1 MSRRFLFSIPL
12 LISLLLLTQS
22 ISPVSAE
29 PHAGEPLRL
38 IVQTGSLQQP
48 RDVIQ
53 TQQKLLTQLH
63 SQGIQAANIRTYH
76 RVFNG
81 FAVTIPASDLPV
93 LERIYGEENIFPDLL
108 LHASTDVSIPL
119 IGANQV
125 WELQDENGEYITG
138 RGVKVAVLDTGINY
152 KHPALGGCLGPG
164 CKVTGGFDFV
174 GDDGLFRPGVDAD
187 PMDDCGHGTHVAG
200 IIASNSEVYRGVA
213 YGADLLV
220 YKVLNSNGDGT
231 MSTVLAGI
239 EQAVIDGADIINL
252 SLSAPFNAP
261 GFEPLNQAVNN
272 AATQGVFVVAAAG
285 NHGIQGYG
293 SIFPPASAPGAFAVA
308 NINKAE
314 IRAESSSLGPDLYY
328 DRFKPELAA
337 PGSDIWST
345 YKNGFAQLTGTSM
358 AAPHVSG
365 AAALLLQAHPE
376 WSPADLR
383 SALLNST
390 KELDFRY
397 AEVGAGKL
405 QVDQALRQP
414 VLVYPAALPLGL
426 VKDGTAGGEF
436 ELKSIVETGLDVQ
449 IEVTPAKLALTPNYQ
464 AAPNVSSIPPEHIQ
478 PDVWTFNLAPGEIKQ
493 IRLSLNP
500 PPLAASGYYEGAFL
514 ITIDDGVE
522 PYRLR
527 VPYTFWVPQA
537 ETYLPLLS
545 FDYAVK

>member
-1 MSRRFLFSIPL
+1 M
-12 LISLLLLTQS
+12 
-22 ISPVSAE
+22 
-29 PHAGEPLRL
+29 
-38 IVQTGSLQQP
+38 
-48 RDVIQ
+48 
-53 TQQKLLTQLH
+53 
-63 SQGIQAANIRTYH
+63 
-76 RVFNG
+76 FNG

-108 LHASTDVSIPL
+108 LHAATDVSIPL

-164 CKVTGGFDFV
+164 CKVSGGFDFV

-293 SIFPPASAPGAFAVA
+293 SIFTGQRPG
-308 NINKAE
+308 
-314 IRAESSSLGPDLYY
+314 
-328 DRFKPELAA
+328 
-337 PGSDIWST
+337 
-345 YKNGFAQLTGTSM
+345 
-358 AAPHVSG
+358 
-365 AAALLLQAHPE
+365 
-376 WSPADLR
+376 
-383 SALLNST
+383 
-390 KELDFRY
+390 
-397 AEVGAGKL
+397 
-405 QVDQALRQP
+405 
-414 VLVYPAALPLGL
+414 
-426 VKDGTAGGEF
+426 
-436 ELKSIVETGLDVQ
+436 
-449 IEVTPAKLALTPNYQ
+449 
-464 AAPNVSSIPPEHIQ
+464 
-478 PDVWTFNLAPGEIKQ
+478 
-493 IRLSLNP
+493 
-500 PPLAASGYYEGAFL
+500 
-514 ITIDDGVE
+514 GVRRCQ
-522 PYRLR
+522 Y
-527 VPYTFWVPQA
+527 
-537 ETYLPLLS
+537 
-545 FDYAVK
+545 